1 MVVDA
6 EARRAELEAMNEADG
21 PIFKMRHDPRIT
33 RVGRFLRRSSLDELP
48 QLLNVLRGDMSL
60 VGPRPALPSEV
71 QCYDAWHLRRM
82 EVTPGI
88 TGLWQVLGRSNTTFD
103 EMVRLDIYYAENWSV
118 GMDVRIL
125 LQTIP
130 AVLLSKGAY

>member
-1 MVVDA
+1 
-6 EARRAELEAMNEADG
+6 
-21 PIFKMRHDPRIT
+21 
-33 RVGRFLRRSSLDELP
+33 
-48 QLLNVLRGDMSL
+48 
-60 VGPRPALPSEV
+60 
-71 QCYDAWHLRRM
+71 M